1 MARSMLHHW
10 VLLASLGFVAAP
22 ESARAVA
29 VDLELVFA
37 ADGSGSIDDDELRL
51 QRKGW
56 ADALTSP
63 EVLSGIRAGVIGAIA
78 VAYMEWGGPQSQVLI
93 VDWHV
98 VRDEPSARAFADKL
112 LSASRGAIGYNSIS
126 HAIDFAVRLVET
138 NAHEGARRV
147 IDVSGDGP
155 NIGGRPL
162 ESARGDA
169 LAKGFTINALAIRR
183 PGGRPGGPG
192 GMALEDYYGAAV
204 IGGPGAFVEIA
215 DEIRPFAVAARR
227 KLLTE
232 IAARPGPAPHRFYA
246 SKQPASVSGA
256 PFDLCCVRR

>member
-1 MARSMLHHW
+1 MSKHVIAL
-10 VLLASLGFVAAP
+10 VLLIAASLTP
-22 ESARAVA
+22 ARALEP

-56 ADALTSP
+56 ADALTSAD
-63 EVLSGIRAGVIGAIA
+63 VLAGIKDGPLGSVA
-78 VAYMEWGGPQSQVLI
+78 VAYMEWGGPQSQFVV

-98 VRDEPSARAFADKL
+98 IRDEGSAKIFADKL
-112 LSASRGAIGYNSIS
+112 LSAGRGAYGYNSIS
-126 HAIDFAVRLVET
+126 NAIDFSVRMVEG
-138 NAHEGARRV
+138 NGFEGTRRI

-162 ESARGDA
+162 EAARSDA
-169 LAKGFTINALAIRR
+169 LAKNFTINALAIRR

-192 GMALEDYYGAAV
+192 GMPLEDYYGESV
-204 IGGPGAFVEIA
+204 IGGPGAFVEVA
-215 DEIRPFAVAARR
+215 DEMRPFAIAARR

-232 IAARPGPAPHRFYA
+232 IAGGPPAGRYARR
-246 SKQPASVSGA
+246 
-256 PFDLCCVRR
+256 

>member
-1 MARSMLHHW
+1 MLQPLAALF
-10 VLLASLGFVAAP
+10 VLLALAGPAKAEP
-22 ESARAVA
+22 

-63 EVLSGIRAGVIGAIA
+63 DVLAAIRDGAIGSIA
-78 VAYMEWGGPQSQVLI
+78 VAYMEWGGPSSQVLI

-98 VRDEPSARAFADKL
+98 IRDQASAGVFSSKL
-112 LSASRGAIGYNSIS
+112 LAAPRGATGYNSIS
-126 HAIDFAVRLVET
+126 NAIDFSVRLVEG
-138 NAHEGARRV
+138 NAHEGTRTV

-155 NIGGRPL
+155 NMGGRPL
-162 ESARGDA
+162 QAAREGA

-192 GMALEDYYGAAV
+192 GMALEDYYAREV
-204 IGGPGAFVEIA
+204 IGGPGSFVEIA
-215 DEIRPFAVAARR
+215 DETRPFATAARR

-232 IAARPGPAPHRFYA
+232 IAGGPASAPIFA
-246 SKQPASVSGA
+246 S
-256 PFDLCCVRR
+256 R

>member
-1 MARSMLHHW
+1 MRRW
-10 VLLASLGFVAAP
+10 LAAAAVTLALAAP
-22 ESARAVA
+22 ARAEP

-37 ADGSGSIDDDELRL
+37 ADGSGSIDEDELRL

-56 ADALTSP
+56 GDALASRD
-63 EVLSGIRAGVIGAIA
+63 VLDGIRDGAIGAIA

-93 VDWHV
+93 VNWHV
-98 VRDEPSARAFADKL
+98 IRDEASARAFADRL
-112 LSASRGAIGYNSIS
+112 MTAPRGAYGYNSIS
-126 HAIDFAVRLVET
+126 NAIDFSVRLVET
-138 NAHEGARRV
+138 NAHEGTRRV

-155 NIGGRPL
+155 NMNGRSL
-162 ESARGDA
+162 EAARADA

-192 GMALEDYYGAAV
+192 GMSLEDYYGQAV

-215 DEIRPFAVAARR
+215 DETRPFAVAARR

-232 IAARPGPAPHRFYA
+232 IAGRPGGPRFA
-246 SKQPASVSGA
+246 S
-256 PFDLCCVRR
+256 R

>member
-1 MARSMLHHW
+1 MLRSLAALAL
-10 VLLASLGFVAAP
+10 VASLALP
-22 ESARAVA
+22 ARAEP

-56 ADALTSP
+56 ADALTSRD
-63 EVLSGIRAGVIGAIA
+63 VLDGIKDGPLGAIA

-98 VRDEPSARAFADKL
+98 VRDEASARVFADKL
-112 LSASRGAIGYNSIS
+112 LGAPRGATGYNSIS
-126 HAIDFAVRLVET
+126 NAIDFSVRLVEG
-138 NAHEGARRV
+138 NAHDGTRKI

-155 NIGGRPL
+155 NMGGRSL
-162 ESARGDA
+162 EAARADA

-183 PGGRPGGPG
+183 SGGRPGGPG
-192 GMALEDYYGAAV
+192 GMSLEDYYAQAV

-215 DEIRPFAVAARR
+215 SETQPFAVAARR

-232 IAARPGPAPHRFYA
+232 IAGGPGATRFA
-246 SKQPASVSGA
+246 G
-256 PFDLCCVRR
+256 R

>member
-1 MARSMLHHW
+1 MRR
-10 VLLASLGFVAAP
+10 LAAAALIAFALALAP
-22 ESARAVA
+22 EARAEA

-37 ADGSGSIDDDELRL
+37 ADGSGSIDDDELRV

-56 ADALTSP
+56 GDALTSKD
-63 EVLSGIRAGVIGAIA
+63 VLDGIKDGPIGAIA
-78 VAYMEWGGPQSQVLI
+78 VAYMEWGGPQSQVVI

-98 VRDEPSARAFADKL
+98 IRDDASAKTFADKL
-112 LSASRGAIGYNSIS
+112 IAAPRGAYGFNSIS
-126 HAIDFAVRLVET
+126 NAIDFSVRLVEN
-138 NAHEGARRV
+138 NAHDGTRKV

-155 NIGGRPL
+155 NYGGRPL
-162 ESARGDA
+162 EAARQDA

-192 GMALEDYYGAAV
+192 GLSLEAYYAQSV

-215 DEIRPFAVAARR
+215 DETRPFAVAARR

-232 IAARPGPAPHRFYA
+232 IAGSPGSNRFA
-246 SKQPASVSGA
+246 Q
-256 PFDLCCVRR
+256 R